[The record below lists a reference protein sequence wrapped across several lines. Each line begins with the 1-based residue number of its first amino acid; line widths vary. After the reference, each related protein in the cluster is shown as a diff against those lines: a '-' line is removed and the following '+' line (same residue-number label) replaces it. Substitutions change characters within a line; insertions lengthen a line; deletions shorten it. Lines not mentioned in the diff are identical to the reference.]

1 MSVSEELKQGLPS
14 SSRLRSGLRC
24 LRENIAAYLA
34 LLRRKPRPLVTT
46 RQARL
51 RLALWALTA
60 IVLTACVM
68 LLIDAWSI
76 GASQRLPHWLIS
88 VLDQAT
94 DFGRLTWILIPTG
107 GLLVLFAFLASP
119 ALPRISRGV
128 LAASAVRLSFL
139 FTTTDRARTTARRR
153 QCGSF
158 SVPPAGLEGRI
169 CEPALRSRHE
179 CLRSRG
185 CNWGAVAA
193 HAAFDVGLCGRD
205 CAEPGSPYGAFSKR
219 RARRRFLGNR
229 RGAAGASLVCRTAAR
244 FLTVQQWNRPHAS
257 RPVLF
262 TPDARCPPAVCLAH
276 LSLEPASACV
286 AASLVSSSRAFSMN
300 SRASSTRADCTYIS
314 LASRASSMH
323 SSA

>member
-139 FTTTDRARTTARRR
+139 FTATALPGLAATTVKRLIGRGRPLVGGSADPFLYLPLGWKVEYASLPSGHATNAFAAAVAIGALWPRTRPLMWAYAVVIALSRVALTAHFPSDVLAGAFLGIGGALLVRRWFAARRLVFLQYSNGIVR
-153 QCGSF
+153 TLPGPSF
-158 SVPPAGLEGRI
+158 SRLTR
-169 CEPALRSRHE
+169 
-179 CLRSRG
+179 
-185 CNWGAVAA
+185 VA
-193 HAAFDVGLCGRD
+193 R
-205 CAEPGSPYGAFSKR
+205 
-219 RARRRFLGNR
+219 
-229 RGAAGASLVCRTAAR
+229 
-244 FLTVQQWNRPHAS
+244 Q
-257 RPVLF
+257 LF
-262 TPDARCPPAVCLAH
+262 A
-276 LSLEPASACV
+276 
-286 AASLVSSSRAFSMN
+286 
-300 SRASSTRADCTYIS
+300 
-314 LASRASSMH
+314 
-323 SSA
+323 